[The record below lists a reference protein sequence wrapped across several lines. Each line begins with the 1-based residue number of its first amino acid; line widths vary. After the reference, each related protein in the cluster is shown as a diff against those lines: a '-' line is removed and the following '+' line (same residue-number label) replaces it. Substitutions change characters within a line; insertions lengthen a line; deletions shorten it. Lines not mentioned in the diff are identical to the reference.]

1 MILDTN
7 ISALPRC
14 HVVHFSPIPIHSKK
28 FDTNT
33 RRITRGGQV
42 PLRTG
47 GLQSISALRTPSSL
61 IHEWFYWCTSW
72 RWLLIKC
79 SYLEGFQHI
88 PTGTGWAINPTAHIE
103 KNQFA
108 QGDDGILDGENFRIS
123 SSAERRGFEWK
134 LSSGELLIPR
144 AVEMLHNYSNNAPGE
159 CQNMKYRV
167 YQVYQQKMQL

>member
-1 MILDTN
+1 MIFDTN

-79 SYLEGFQHI
+79 SYLESFQHI
-88 PTGTGWAINPTAHIE
+88 PTGTGWAINRTAHIG
-103 KNQFA
+103 KKSICSRRWWNSQFCGTSGFRMKALFRWVADTTCSRNAA
-108 QGDDGILDGENFRIS
+108 QIFKQCS
-123 SSAERRGFEWK
+123 RRMSEH
-134 LSSGELLIPR
+134 EI
-144 AVEMLHNYSNNAPGE
+144 
-159 CQNMKYRV
+159 
-167 YQVYQQKMQL
+167 